1 MWYWI
6 YRAIAIGILKLFF
19 RLKVEGLENLP
30 QKSNFII
37 VANHASFLDPL
48 VVAAAVPRKIHCIVS
63 RALFRIPVLKWCLT
77 RLEVVPTGGSSE
89 EALEILKKNRVVGLF
104 PEGRCSRDGKLKEF
118 RRGTALLGLK
128 TGIPVV
134 PCAILG
140 TYQALPI
147 KARFPRFVP
156 LKVKI
161 GKPVCLLKEFEEVI
175 DDIYLQEGIF
185 KIRNNIQEMLDAG

>member
-1 MWYWI
+1 
-6 YRAIAIGILKLFF
+6 
-19 RLKVEGLENLP
+19 LP
-30 QKSNFII
+30 TKSNFII
-37 VANHASFLDPL
+37 VANHSSFLDPL

-63 RALFRIPVLKWCLT
+63 RALFRIPLLKWCLE

-89 EALEILKKNRVVGLF
+89 EAIELLKQNKIIGLF

-128 TGIPVV
+128 TGIPIV
-134 PCAILG
+134 PCAVLG
-140 TYQALPI
+140 TFDALPV
-147 KARFPRFVP
+147 KAKFPKFLP
-156 LKVKI
+156 IKVKI

-185 KIRNNIQEMLDAG
+185 KVRNRIQEMLDAG